1 MVVSKWPCNK
11 LWNCPASKPL
21 FELLF
26 ALRMHLTG
34 LAHFLKEIF
43 KEKLSHLNV
52 PQYNDNKGNSVL
64 FYDSIQYSVFS
75 TKAVINKCWWCQN
88 TCNCA
93 QIIACAPTEICLCLA
108 PAVVL
113 PSAFIN
119 ISWPSNWKIW
129 LHLLCFVH
137 LIQMDFCHRIKWEVI
152 QFAFT
157 VSQ

>member
-43 KEKLSHLNV
+43 KEKLSNLNV
-52 PQYNDNKGNSVL
+52 HNTMTIKGIL
-64 FYDSIQYSVFS
+64 FYSMTLFSILSS
-75 TKAVINKCWWCQN
+75 RLKAVINKCWRCQN

-93 QIIACAPTEICLCLA
+93 QIIACAPTENFIYLA

-113 PSAFIN
+113 PSAFIK
-119 ISWPSNWKIW
+119 ISRPSNWKIW
-129 LHLLCFVH
+129 LNLLCFVH
-137 LIQMDFCHRIKWEVI
+137 LIQMDFCHRFKWEVI
-152 QFAFT
+152 QFPFT